1 MRHAQAGM
9 SVSGEVGSFSAVSAC
24 HTLFHLALDKC
35 VVTQGADCAR
45 VLRLYRRHGCH
56 VHSAAGAAATPMD
69 FMSARPGATALGNH
83 DSVSQG

>member
-1 MRHAQAGM
+1 MHAQAGM
-9 SVSGEVGSFSAVSAC
+9 SAPVETGSSGQWPAC
-24 HTLFHLALDKC
+24 HALFHLALDKC
-35 VVTQGADCAR
+35 VVTQDADCAR

-83 DSVSQG
+83 DSGSQG